1 MCGGWVCSLGATEVY
16 DYSKESSRDIVANAK
31 PDVVL
36 DCVGGFE
43 VRSTR
48 ETLA

>member
-1 MCGGWVCSLGATEVY
+1 MCSLGATEVY